1 MNKLISTIMAFILL
15 AAFTNLVFA
24 TDQEAMIKLLAV
36 MVGAGAGSL
45 YFYLVYIVEDILL
58 AEPEDE
64 QGGSDGRSEDYRDDN
79 YEDPA

>member
-58 AEPEDE
+58 AEPEGE
-64 QGGSDGRSEDYRDDN
+64 QDGNEDHYHDN